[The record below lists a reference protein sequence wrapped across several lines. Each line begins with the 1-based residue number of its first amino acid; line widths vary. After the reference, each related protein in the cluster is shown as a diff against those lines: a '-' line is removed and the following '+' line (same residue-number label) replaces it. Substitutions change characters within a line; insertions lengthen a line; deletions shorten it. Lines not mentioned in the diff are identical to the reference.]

1 MTTKEVAD
9 QLVALMRE
17 GKFAEIYESLYAA
30 DAKSI
35 EPENDWGMA
44 TLVEGL
50 ENFPAKGAAFN
61 AQFTA
66 FHSFYVGEA
75 IVAGDYAALTMGY
88 DAEHVTQGRVQ
99 FDEIA
104 VYHIRDGK
112 VVSEQ
117 FFY

>member
-17 GKFAEIYESLYAA
+17 GKYEEIYQNLFAA
-30 DAKSI
+30 HAKSI
-35 EPENDWGMA
+35 EPENEFGMP
-44 TLVEGL
+44 TLIEGIQ
-50 ENFPAKGAAFN
+50 NFAAKGEAFN

-66 FHSFYVGEA
+66 FHSFYVGEP
-75 IVAGDYAALTMGY
+75 IVAGDYAALAMGY
-88 DAEHVTQGRVQ
+88 DAEHVSAGRVQ
-99 FDEIA
+99 LDEIA
-104 VYHIRDGK
+104 VYHIQDGK